1 MAQPAGRP
9 VVDDMDL
16 PFPGHHHEIDGLR
29 IHCVDEGRGRP
40 LLLLHGN
47 PTWSY
52 LYRRMI
58 PPLVE
63 AGYRCVAPDLMGFGL
78 SDKPEDE
85 RAYSLERHV
94 RIVTALVERLGLVD
108 VVLVGHDWGG
118 PIGLAWAIR
127 NRDRVRALVLLDTFV
142 APIEHLPWAFRTLFG
157 RGRLSSFLVR
167 RLDLFRAAAFGF
179 GFRRRLEL
187 GAAEMY
193 RMPHPDAASRAGI
206 AAFPKMIPTDDDH
219 PNAAALLEIE
229 AALRVWDL
237 PSLVVWA
244 DRDVAFPVEAGKKVA
259 DTLVDGRFHVV
270 ARSGHFLQED
280 AGPEIVER
288 TVAFLDRIGA

>member
-1 MAQPAGRP
+1 MEETALPFAGR
-9 VVDDMDL
+9 
-16 PFPGHHHEIDGLR
+16 HHEIDGLR

-58 PPLVE
+58 PPFVE

-85 RAYSLERHV
+85 GAYSLERHV
-94 RIVTALVERLGLVD
+94 RIVTELVDRLGLVD
-108 VVLVGHDWGG
+108 VVSVGHDWGG

-127 NRDRVRALVLLDTFV
+127 NRDHVRALVLLDTFV
-142 APIEHLPWAFRTLFG
+142 APVERLPRVFRALF
-157 RGRLSSFLVR
+157 RQGRLSSFLVR

-179 GFRRRLEL
+179 GFRRRLDHE
-187 GAAEMY
+187 AAEMY

-206 AAFPKMIPTDDDH
+206 SAFPKMIPTDDDH
-219 PNAAALLEIE
+219 PNAPALREIE
-229 AALRVWDL
+229 DALREWDV
-237 PSLVVWA
+237 PALVVWA
-244 DRDVAFPVEAGKKVA
+244 DRDVAFPVEAGRKVA

-270 ARSGHFLQED
+270 ERAGHFLQED
-280 AGPEIVER
+280 AGEEIAER
-288 TVAFLDRIGA
+288 TIAFLDRIGA